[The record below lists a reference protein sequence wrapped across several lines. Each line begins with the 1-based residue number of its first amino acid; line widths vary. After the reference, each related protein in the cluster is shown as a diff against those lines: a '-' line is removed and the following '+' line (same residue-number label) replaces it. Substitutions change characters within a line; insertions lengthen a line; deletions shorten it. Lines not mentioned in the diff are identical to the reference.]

1 MREEGEL
8 VGIGGGEWS
17 CRSGQSELWSRER
30 ELTGLLLFLL
40 NRLRKKRLLGFHLLM
55 GLEV

>member
-40 NRLRKKRLLGFHLLM
+40 NRLRKKRL
-55 GLEV
+55 